1 VTNDRFNKLADVIYD
16 RFADGPDRFDINDV
30 RDEIR
35 AELGSESVNGELLD
49 EFANQLTRV
58 ADKRHTKRADSR
70 QMDLLTG
77 EVEALD
83 SVWKIGGG
91 QRVTARRA
99 NRTDVLMWL
108 GIRGKNAAKVAAAF
122 EKDRFTAAELLVYM
136 PDDLITVEQAIS
148 ERRKHQR
155 RSGQQALDL
164 GDAV

>member
-1 VTNDRFNKLADVIYD
+1 VSNDRFNKIADAVYG
-16 RFADGPDRFDINDV
+16 RFADQPDRFDINDV

-35 AELGSESVNGELLD
+35 TELASESVNGELLD

-77 EVEALD
+77 EIAALD

-108 GIRGKNAAKVAAAF
+108 GIRGKNAAKVAEAYD
-122 EKDRFTAAELLVYM
+122 KDRYTAAELLVFM
-136 PDDLITVEQAIS
+136 PDDLITVEEAIESRKKTRS
-148 ERRKHQR
+148 EA
-155 RSGQQALDL
+155 SA
-164 GDAV
+164 

>member
-1 VTNDRFNKLADVIYD
+1 VNNDRFNKLADAVYE
-16 RFADGPDRFDINDV
+16 RFADRPERFDINDV

-35 AELGSESVNGELLD
+35 TELGSESINGELLD

-70 QMDLLTG
+70 QLDLLTG
-77 EVEALD
+77 EVAALD

-99 NRTDVLMWL
+99 NRSDVLMWL

-122 EKDRFTAAELLVYM
+122 SKDRYTAAELLVYM
-136 PDDLITVEQAIS
+136 PDDLITVEQAIE
-148 ERRKHQR
+148 ERKKNQGE
-155 RSGQQALDL
+155 SGPQQLEMGGA
-164 GDAV
+164 A